1 MMTDFQ
7 VKFLEVK
14 MMETL
19 RLSGIDPEQFMKE
32 HPDVKAQSDEF
43 KRAME
48 KNEQK
53 YNFTWKI
60 V

>member
-1 MMTDFQ
+1 MTDFQ

-53 YNFTWKI
+53 YNFRWKTL
-60 V
+60 